1 MQRYDLTL
9 PTEAQ
14 WEYAA
19 RSGSSS
25 IYWTGDSTASLQGA
39 LNISDAEGR
48 ELGSLNL
55 GDGKNP
61 SEMAILSTH
70 RSGSLEPM
78 PLACMTPLEMCG
90 NGAWISLATILCPSP
105 TTLELDWSLTP
116 TLSSCFVAEAFEQR
130 QFMPAQ
136 RIAIRF
142 MLLTI
147 GHMM

>member
-48 ELGSLNL
+48 ELGSPESY
-55 GDGKNP
+55 GDGKNLRDGHIVHSP
-61 SEMAILSTH
+61 VGQFRANAFGLH
-70 RSGSLEPM
+70 NAAGNV
-78 PLACMTPLEMCG
+78 G

-105 TTLELDWSLTP
+105 TTLELRLVSDPNAQQL
-116 TLSSCFVAEAFEQR
+116 FRGGAFEQR
-130 QFMPAQ
+130 QLNAPLSGSLFDLC
-136 RIAIRF
+136 F
-142 MLLTI
+142 
-147 GHMM
+147 